1 MIDKNISFWFAG
13 IGVSYNISSLFK
25 NNKKLKQAK
34 TALRQSKEQVELAR
48 EGIDNAI
55 QATYTDYLTA
65 FKELETQKKSVEF
78 ADQCYNVTE
87 KRYNN
92 GLALLTDML
101 DASNSKLSADLGLVD
116 ADINIIFNYF
126 KLKYISHTL

>member
-1 MIDKNISFWFAG
+1 M
-13 IGVSYNISSLFK
+13 
-25 NNKKLKQAK
+25 
-34 TALRQSKEQVELAR
+34 EL
-48 EGIDNAI
+48 
-55 QATYTDYLTA
+55 
-65 FKELETQKKSVEF
+65 